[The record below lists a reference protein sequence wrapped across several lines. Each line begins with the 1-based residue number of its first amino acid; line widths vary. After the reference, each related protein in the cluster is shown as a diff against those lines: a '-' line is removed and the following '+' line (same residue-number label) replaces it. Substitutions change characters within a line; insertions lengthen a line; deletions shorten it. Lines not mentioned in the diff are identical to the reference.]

1 MASTRFYLDRRK
13 TREGQ
18 PTILKL
24 AIAPWHQTVL
34 ISLDVRLLPSQ
45 WDSDKLTVRNHPDK
59 LLLTTYLDQVKTS
72 VNTLLLDLTRTGELN
87 RLSSK
92 ELKATVEA
100 TLHPEETTLPDKSL
114 FLPRFLK
121 FIELKKES
129 TKEIYEH
136 TLNRVRAFIGED
148 ALNRLKFE
156 DIALDWLNDFNA
168 FMAKTSPSPNAR
180 NIHFRNLRAVFNNAI
195 ENEVTTHYPFRKFKI
210 KAVETAKRSL
220 SVEELRR
227 LLKEISRHV
236 QAVVLSDGRQYDR
249 SC

>member
-13 TREGQ
+13 AREGQ
-18 PTILKL
+18 PAILKL
-24 AIAPWHQTVL
+24 AIAHRHQTVL

-45 WDSDKLTVRNHPDK
+45 WDSDKLTVRNHPDR
-59 LLLTTYLDQVKTS
+59 LLLTTYLDQVKNS

-92 ELKATVEA
+92 KLKAKVED
-100 TLHPEETTLPDKSL
+100 TLHPDETTQPDESL
-114 FLPRFLK
+114 FLPRFQK
-121 FIELKKES
+121 FIEPKKDS
-129 TKEIYEH
+129 TKEVYKH

-148 ALNRLKFE
+148 ALNSLKFE
-156 DIALDWLNDFNA
+156 DITLDWLNDFNG

-195 ENEVTTHYPFRKFKI
+195 ENEMTTHYPFRKFKI

-220 SVEELRR
+220 SVEEYADSS
-227 LLKEISRHV
+227 IS
-236 QAVVLSDGRQYDR
+236 L
-249 SC
+249 